1 MIERNAK
8 HINRKLYQYLI
19 PSVLMIFAMQIG
31 SLLDGI
37 IIGNFIGTNA
47 LSATSLVMPELY
59 VIQIPGFALG
69 VGGSIAV
76 ANLLGKREVSRANKT
91 FSACLIY
98 GTIVSAVFTVLA
110 PFVSQPLA
118 NLFAEAFFD
127 YSYNY
132 ILVYMLTNP
141 LVMLSIMLAS
151 FMATDNNPKISAIF
165 YVLAISVKV
174 GSEILFI
181 NAFGMG
187 ITGAALST
195 AFGYTVA
202 LVTLVFYVR
211 SKKRMLRFTF
221 NIKGIGADVKDA
233 VKASLSTALMLFLM
247 AVQTFIINVTLSNLI
262 TDELDLIIFGII
274 SNLIFV
280 FELFSGGILG
290 LIPNIC
296 CVLYGEKDMYSLRSV
311 VKRIYFI
318 NIGVC
323 VFITVLII
331 AFPSIYA
338 YAFGFDG
345 VGESLS
351 RAEFMIRIFI
361 LSAVPFEIN
370 KFSINYYPSIN
381 KNFPAILTVLLR
393 DAVLVI
399 PLTLVLMSTNGLFGY
414 SLAHVVT
421 EYATIAIVYCAVLI
435 FNAKKKQSKGIF
447 MLCDSD
453 YSSLDLTIENKM
465 ENAVIVSE
473 KITEF
478 VLEKSV
484 NNRDAQ
490 IIGLSA
496 EEMVCNIITY
506 GYNNQKPNYIDI
518 NVKINQ
524 DGIVLRIRDDGM
536 PFDPTKYEF
545 EKDDQ
550 YLTGGIAIITAL
562 ADELNYMR
570 VLNLNNTVIKLKLG
584 EQTNGNQN

>member
-8 HINRKLYQYLI
+8 LINRKLYQYLI

-47 LSATSLVMPELY
+47 LSATSLVMPVLY

-221 NIKGIGADVKDA
+221 NIKV
-233 VKASLSTALMLFLM
+233 
-247 AVQTFIINVTLSNLI
+247 
-262 TDELDLIIFGII
+262 
-274 SNLIFV
+274 
-280 FELFSGGILG
+280 
-290 LIPNIC
+290 
-296 CVLYGEKDMYSLRSV
+296 
-311 VKRIYFI
+311 
-318 NIGVC
+318 
-323 VFITVLII
+323 
-331 AFPSIYA
+331 
-338 YAFGFDG
+338 
-345 VGESLS
+345 
-351 RAEFMIRIFI
+351 
-361 LSAVPFEIN
+361 
-370 KFSINYYPSIN
+370 
-381 KNFPAILTVLLR
+381 
-393 DAVLVI
+393 
-399 PLTLVLMSTNGLFGY
+399 
-414 SLAHVVT
+414 
-421 EYATIAIVYCAVLI
+421 
-435 FNAKKKQSKGIF
+435 
-447 MLCDSD
+447 
-453 YSSLDLTIENKM
+453 
-465 ENAVIVSE
+465 
-473 KITEF
+473 
-478 VLEKSV
+478 
-484 NNRDAQ
+484 
-490 IIGLSA
+490 
-496 EEMVCNIITY
+496 
-506 GYNNQKPNYIDI
+506 
-518 NVKINQ
+518 
-524 DGIVLRIRDDGM
+524 
-536 PFDPTKYEF
+536 
-545 EKDDQ
+545 
-550 YLTGGIAIITAL
+550 
-562 ADELNYMR
+562 
-570 VLNLNNTVIKLKLG
+570 
-584 EQTNGNQN
+584 